1 VSRFTR
7 GVWLRRGTARGEVAY
22 VVETIAEHILSLH
35 GWVAL
40 AVVFLLPALEASAF
54 VGFLFPGEIAV
65 ILGGVLAF
73 QGRISLPATLAV
85 AIGGAV
91 VGDTVGYWVGRR
103 WGRRMLEGSLGRFV
117 KAHHIDRAE
126 RYLADRGGGKAVFFG
141 RFTAALRVMIPGLA
155 GMAGMRYRSFLLS
168 NLSGGAVWAT
178 VFVLL
183 GYVAGTG
190 WRRVEALAKR
200 ASLVLLLLAVV
211 IGGIVLGARWIANHP
226 ERSRAW
232 TDRQLSRPLLARF
245 RVRRHRELEFLA
257 RRFRPEGALGL
268 SLTVAVLAL
277 VTVAVAFGTIALDVL
292 GARELALVD
301 QPVSEFFLAHR
312 EAWLTRAMSAVT
324 TLGGGLA
331 LAGLV
336 VAVGLLWRLRAPRSW
351 RALVLLASV
360 QLGALASWWIL
371 KAVVPRVRP
380 ANPLVPV
387 GATETSFPSAHA
399 VDAAAVYCMLAAL
412 LAAVLPQWGR
422 KVAVWATAVGLVAV
436 IGLSRLY
443 LGASWLTDVLG
454 GAALGTTWMLVVWT
468 TAQTLGG
475 LREARRP
482 PRPDEPPLLVPGGDP
497 DQERDAG

>member
-1 VSRFTR
+1 
-7 GVWLRRGTARGEVAY
+7 L
-22 VVETIAEHILSLH
+22 VETIAERILSLH

-40 AVVFLLPALEASAF
+40 TVVFLLPALEASAF

-85 AIGGAV
+85 AIAGAV
-91 VGDTVGYWVGRR
+91 IGDTVGYWVGRR

-117 KAHHIDRAE
+117 KTHHIDRAE

-155 GMAGMRYRSFLLS
+155 GMARMRYRTFLLA
-168 NLSGGAVWAT
+168 NLTGGAAWAT
-178 VFVLL
+178 IFVLL

-226 ERSRAW
+226 DRFRAW
-232 TDRQLSRPLLARF
+232 ADRQLSRPLLAGF
-245 RVRRHRELEFLA
+245 RVRRRRELEFLV
-257 RRFRPEGALGL
+257 RRLRPEGALGL

-277 VTVAVAFGTIALDVL
+277 VAVTVAFATIALDVL

-301 QPVSEFFLAHR
+301 RPVSQFFLAHR
-312 EAWLTRAMSAVT
+312 EAWLTRAMRVVT
-324 TLGGGLA
+324 TLGDGLT

-336 VAVGLLWRLRAPRSW
+336 LAVGLTWRLRAPRAW
-351 RALVLLASV
+351 RALVLLASA
-360 QLGALASWWIL
+360 QLGALACGWMV
-371 KAVVPRVRP
+371 KAVVPRARP
-380 ANPLVPV
+380 ANPLLPV
-387 GATETSFPSAHA
+387 GAAETSFPSAHA

-412 LAAVLPQWGR
+412 LAAGLPLWGR
-422 KVAVWATAVGLVAV
+422 KVAVWATAVGLVTV

-454 GAALGTTWMLVVWT
+454 GAALGTGWMLVVWT

-482 PRPDEPPLLVPGGDP
+482 LSPEDQSPLLVPGGSDP
-497 DQERDAG
+497 DREGDGR

>member
-1 VSRFTR
+1 
-7 GVWLRRGTARGEVAY
+7 LI
-22 VVETIAEHILSLH
+22 ETIAERILSLH

-40 AVVFLLPALEASAF
+40 TVVFLLPALEASAF
-54 VGFLFPGEIAV
+54 VGFVFPGEIAV

-73 QGRISLPATLAV
+73 QGRISLPATLAA
-85 AIGGAV
+85 AIAGAV

-103 WGRRMLEGSLGRFV
+103 WGRRVLEGSLGRFV

-155 GMAGMRYRSFLLS
+155 GMARMRYRTFLLN
-168 NLSGGAVWAT
+168 NLTGGALWAT
-178 VFVLL
+178 IFVLL
-183 GYVAGTG
+183 GYAAGTG

-211 IGGIVLGARWIANHP
+211 MGGIVLGARWIANHP
-226 ERSRAW
+226 ERFRAW
-232 TDRQLSRPLLARF
+232 ADRQLSRPLLARV
-245 RVRRHRELEFLA
+245 RVRRRRELEFLA

-277 VTVAVAFGTIALDVL
+277 VAVTIAFATIAVDVL

-312 EAWLTRAMSAVT
+312 EAWLTQAMTVVT
-324 TLGGGLA
+324 TLGDGLT

-336 VAVGLLWRLRAPRSW
+336 LAVGLTWRWHAPRTW

-360 QLGALASWWIL
+360 QLGALACGWMV
-371 KAVVPRVRP
+371 KTVVPRVRP

-387 GATETSFPSAHA
+387 GSAETSFPSAHA

-412 LAAVLPQWGR
+412 LAAGLPQWGR

-454 GAALGTTWMLVVWT
+454 GAALGSGWMLVVWT
-468 TAQTLGG
+468 TAQTLG
-475 LREARRP
+475 RRRDRRP
-482 PRPDEPPLLVPGGDP
+482 QLRKDESPLLVPGGVDP
-497 DQERDAG
+497 DQEGDAR